1 LKSYVDHVTSPALT
15 NTPVTPPVSRST
27 VERADERDTK
37 LRPVVVGN
45 LADFPLGSLKLVK
58 VDGRR
63 LCVVHTSSGV
73 HALDNACPHE
83 GYGLTTG
90 ELDGELLTCAW
101 HNWKFRVSDGSCVL
115 GEEDVR
121 THLVDIADDGTM
133 SISLVEP
140 APEALRPQLLESLR
154 RGMAK
159 DYVGQVSRDV
169 VRLLRADANPGE
181 LIWEAVAYGAPRAEF
196 GWGHAVASLTDCLAM
211 TDRYVAD
218 ERALPIVQ
226 AIAGVTESERDRPV
240 QPLPDPLR
248 MLPRNPRAEFR
259 RLVEAEQLEPAQAVL
274 RGAIAAGYDA
284 DDLHPWFTDIV
295 ADHLISYGHGAIYA
309 RKAFQ
314 LLERLG
320 WDRADTVL
328 PYLLPTIVYGTREDK
343 LPYMKLFHRGLT
355 QLDLE
360 QLVEASTTPDPHWED
375 DGRLLQA
382 LLGPDRTEA
391 ALAAGAAL
399 RAGAGIDRLL
409 DSVTTAVSERL
420 LRYDVAG
427 ERDFHDDFG
436 WLDIT
441 HGLTFANAVRWHAER
456 VPVSVDMVRLA
467 LWTVFLANWT
477 GRHEWH
483 TAVAWREEVEPRSDD
498 LLAYGESL
506 QHEALLDGTTAF
518 IVHAHAVKT
527 SVAATH
533 EALRLGSSLPL
544 DATARF
550 MAAPKLERFVAATV
564 TRSIDFLSGKAP
576 RD

>member
-1 LKSYVDHVTSPALT
+1 M
-15 NTPVTPPVSRST
+15 NTAIPVTAPRVPAQHT
-27 VERADERDTK
+27 HT
-37 LRPVVVGN
+37 VVGN
-45 LADFPLGSLKLVK
+45 LADLPEGSLKLIK
-58 VDGRR
+58 VEGRR
-63 LCVVHTSSGV
+63 LCLVHTSSGV

-101 HNWKFRVSDGSCVL
+101 HNWKFRVSDGRCVL

-121 THLVDIADDGTM
+121 THAVDVADDGTL
-133 SISLVEP
+133 SVALVEP
-140 APEALRPQLLESLR
+140 PAESLRPQLLASLR
-154 RGMAK
+154 RGIAK

-196 GWGHAVASLTDCLAM
+196 GWGHAIASLTDCLTM

-218 ERALPIVQ
+218 DRALPIVQ
-226 AIAGVTESERDRPV
+226 AIAGVAEQERDRPV
-240 QPLPDPLR
+240 QPLPDPVTV
-248 MLPRNPRAEFR
+248 LPADPRAEFR
-259 RLVEAEQLEPAQAVL
+259 RFVESEQLEPAQAVL
-274 RGAIAAGYDA
+274 RGAIEHGDGP
-284 DDLHPWFTDIV
+284 DELRPWFTDIV
-295 ADHLISYGHGAIYA
+295 SDHLISYGHGAIYA
-309 RKAFQ
+309 QKAFQ
-314 LLERLG
+314 LLDRLG
-320 WDRADTVL
+320 WERADTVL

-343 LPYMKLFHRGLT
+343 LPYMKLFHRGLA
-355 QLDLE
+355 QLDL
-360 QLVEASTTPDPHWED
+360 VELTEAAQNPDPHWVDE
-375 DGRLLQA
+375 GRLLTA
-382 LLGPDRTEA
+382 LLGNDRTEA

-399 RAGAGIDRLL
+399 MGGAGIDRLL
-409 DSVTTAVSERL
+409 DVVSTAVSERL
-420 LRYDVAG
+420 LRYDHSG

-441 HGLTFANAVRWHAER
+441 HGLTYSNAVRWHTER
-456 VPVSVDMVRLA
+456 APISVDSVRLA

-483 TAVAWREEVEPRSDD
+483 TGVAWRDEIEPRSDG

-527 SVAATH
+527 SVAATQ
-533 EALRLGSSLPL
+533 EALRMGSSLPL

-564 TRSIDFLSGKAP
+564 TRSIDFLSGQAP
-576 RD
+576 RDQ

>member
-1 LKSYVDHVTSPALT
+1 VTG
-15 NTPVTPPVSRST
+15 VSID
-27 VERADERDTK
+27 VNERAVNGQGR
-37 LRPVVVGN
+37 VVGN
-45 LADFPLGSLKLVK
+45 LAEFPIGALKLVK

-90 ELDGELLTCAW
+90 ELEGELLTCAW
-101 HNWKFRVSDGSCVL
+101 HNWKFRVSDGRCLL

-121 THLVDIADDGTM
+121 THAVDIADDGTI

-140 APEALRPQLLESLR
+140 APDELRPQLLASLR

-159 DYVGQVSRDV
+159 DYVGQMSRDV

-181 LIWEAVAYGAPRAEF
+181 LIWEAVAYGAPRADF
-196 GWGHAVASLTDCLAM
+196 GWGHAIASLTDCLAM
-211 TDRYVAD
+211 TDRYAGD
-218 ERALPIVQ
+218 ARALPIVQ
-226 AIAGVTESERDRPV
+226 ALAGVAEEERDRPV
-240 QPLPDPLR
+240 NPLPDPMR
-248 MLPRNPRAEFR
+248 ELPADPRAEFR
-259 RLVEAEQLEPAQAVL
+259 RLVEAEELEPAQAVL
-274 RGAIAAGYDA
+274 LGALEDGYEAGDIR
-284 DDLHPWFTDIV
+284 PWFTDV
-295 ADHLISYGHGAIYA
+295 VSDHLLSYGHGAIYA
-309 RKAFQ
+309 QKAFQ

-320 WDRADTVL
+320 WERAGTVL
-328 PYLLPTIVYGTREDK
+328 PYLVPTIVYGTREDK
-343 LPYMKLFHRGLT
+343 LPYMKLFHRGLA
-355 QLDLE
+355 QLDLDE
-360 QLVEASTTPDPHWED
+360 LAEAASTPDPHWED
-375 DGRLLQA
+375 DGRLLAA

-399 RAGAGIDRLL
+399 RAGAGVDRLL

-420 LRYDVAG
+420 LRYDVTG

-441 HGLTFANAVRWHAER
+441 HGMTYANAVRWHAER
-456 VPVSVDMVRLA
+456 APINADVVRLA

-483 TAVAWREEVEPRSDD
+483 TAVAWRDEIEPRSAD
-498 LLAYGESL
+498 LRAYGESL
-506 QHEALLDGTTAF
+506 QDEALLDGTSAF

-533 EALRLGSSLPL
+533 EALRMGSSLPL

>member
-1 LKSYVDHVTSPALT
+1 VPHMSIDV
-15 NTPVTPPVSRST
+15 N
-27 VERADERDTK
+27 ERAT
-37 LRPVVVGN
+37 VVGN
-45 LADFPLGSLKLVK
+45 MADFPVGSLKLVK

-63 LCVVHTSSGV
+63 LCVVHTSTGI

-101 HNWKFRVSDGSCVL
+101 HNWKFRVSDGRCLL

-121 THLVDIADDGTM
+121 THAVDVADDGTI
-133 SISLVEP
+133 SISLVVP
-140 APEALRPQLLESLR
+140 APDELRPQLLASLR

-159 DYVGQVSRDV
+159 DYVGQMSRDV

-181 LIWEAVAYGAPRAEF
+181 LIWEAVAYGAPRADF
-196 GWGHAVASLTDCLAM
+196 GWGHAIASLTDCLAM
-211 TDRYVAD
+211 TDRYTGD
-218 ERALPIVQ
+218 QRALPIVQ
-226 AIAGVTESERDRPV
+226 AIAGVAEEERDRPV
-240 QPLPDPLR
+240 NPLPDPVR
-248 MLPRNPRAEFR
+248 VFPADPRAEFR
-259 RLVEAEQLEPAQAVL
+259 SFVETEQLEPAQGVL
-274 RGAIAAGYDA
+274 RGAIERGYGA
-284 DDLHPWFTDIV
+284 DEIRPWFTDIV
-295 ADHLISYGHGAIYA
+295 SDHLISYGHGAIYA
-309 RKAFQ
+309 QKAFQ

-320 WDRADTVL
+320 WERADTVL
-328 PYLLPTIVYGTREDK
+328 PYLVPTIVYGTREDK
-343 LPYMKLFHRGLT
+343 LPYMKLFHRGLA
-355 QLDLE
+355 QLDFDELTKAA
-360 QLVEASTTPDPHWED
+360 ASPDPHWED
-375 DGRLLQA
+375 DGRLLGA
-382 LLGPDRTEA
+382 LLGSDRTEA

-399 RAGAGIDRLL
+399 RAGSGIDRLL
-409 DSVTTAVSERL
+409 DTVTTAVSERL
-420 LRYDVAG
+420 LRYDVDG

-441 HGLTFANAVRWHAER
+441 HGITYANAARWHAER
-456 VPVSVDMVRLA
+456 SPVTIDIVRLA

-483 TAVAWREEVEPRSDD
+483 TAVASRHEVEPRSDD
-498 LLAYGESL
+498 LRAYGESL
-506 QHEALLDGTTAF
+506 QDEALLDGTTAF

-533 EALRLGSSLPL
+533 EALRIGSSVPL

>member
-1 LKSYVDHVTSPALT
+1 MTG
-15 NTPVTPPVSRST
+15 VSID
-27 VERADERDTK
+27 VNERAVNGQGR
-37 LRPVVVGN
+37 VVGN
-45 LADFPLGSLKLVK
+45 LAEFPIGALKLVK

-90 ELDGELLTCAW
+90 ELEGELLTCAW
-101 HNWKFRVSDGSCVL
+101 HNWKFRVSDGRCLL

-121 THLVDIADDGTM
+121 THAVDIADDGTI

-140 APEALRPQLLESLR
+140 APDELRPLLLASLR

-159 DYVGQVSRDV
+159 DYVGQMSRDV

-181 LIWEAVAYGAPRAEF
+181 LIWEAVAYGAPRADF
-196 GWGHAVASLTDCLAM
+196 GWGHAIASLTDCLAM
-211 TDRYVAD
+211 TDRYAGD

-226 AIAGVTESERDRPV
+226 ALAGVAEEERDRPV
-240 QPLPDPLR
+240 NPLPDPMR
-248 MLPRNPRAEFR
+248 ELPADPRAEFR
-259 RLVEAEQLEPAQAVL
+259 RLVEAEELEPAQAVL
-274 RGAIAAGYDA
+274 LGALEDGYEAGDIR
-284 DDLHPWFTDIV
+284 PWFTDV
-295 ADHLISYGHGAIYA
+295 VSDHLLSYGHGAIYA
-309 RKAFQ
+309 QKAFQ

-320 WDRADTVL
+320 WERAGTVL
-328 PYLLPTIVYGTREDK
+328 PYLVPTIVYGTREDK
-343 LPYMKLFHRGLT
+343 LPYMKLFHRGLA
-355 QLDLE
+355 QLDLDE
-360 QLVEASTTPDPHWED
+360 LAEAASTPDPHWED
-375 DGRLLQA
+375 DGRLLAA

-399 RAGAGIDRLL
+399 RAGAGVDRLL

-420 LRYDVAG
+420 LRYDVTG

-441 HGLTFANAVRWHAER
+441 HGMTYANAVRWHAER
-456 VPVSVDMVRLA
+456 APINADVVRLA

-483 TAVAWREEVEPRSDD
+483 TAVAWRDEIEPRSAD
-498 LLAYGESL
+498 LRAYGESL
-506 QHEALLDGTTAF
+506 QDEALLDGTSAF

-533 EALRLGSSLPL
+533 EALRMGSSLPL